1 MGVAFH
7 FYDSDEE
14 EGDEEDLPLPNQYMS
29 GLGQSQA
36 LTHQEKQFIARTAH
50 SAKQAENRYNS
61 LNLSSIYLLLSTHI
75 LSL

>member
-14 EGDEEDLPLPNQYMS
+14 DGDDEVMPLPTGFIGN
-29 GLGQSQA
+29 LGQSSN
-36 LTHQEKQFIARTAH
+36 LTQQQKQFIARTAH

-61 LNLSSIYLLLSTHI
+61 TLTDSHLCV
-75 LSL
+75 